1 MVRMVY
7 NFVVNNKKIFIVSI
21 LLSILAI
28 KLDPYSWIGIILLI
42 FLIAF
47 QIYSTKN
54 FILFFILSL
63 LVVSSDISE
72 TLRIVLNTS
81 ALIFLMYVFFKDY
94 GLQINSYPKLPSI
107 IKGYVSFTI
116 VIMVFSSLFSDNIL
130 TGFDETLRQIL
141 FFVMWYILFAYLS
154 EEKDSYNYVLVLISA
169 GAIVAIIIIYSFI
182 VSDISIYLLQTQGI
196 IHEGGSFKNVTAA
209 AGIFAVTIPLTFILL
224 LLNLKMNK
232 ILTYSLYAILLIQ
245 VIGLFLTN
253 SRSGLMAVFI
263 SISIILFI
271 LNRKTFKRFILFAS
285 LSFILFYFILPS
297 ISELFVIYFRTDRVF
312 ENTRYYLWNMSIG
325 IIIDNP
331 IWGTG
336 PGQFKNFM
344 YHHIPVM
351 LGSWDES
358 QIAWIFK
365 NAGLGET
372 HNFFLFRTAEL
383 GFLGLLGAILL
394 PAIFIHLSFKVMK
407 RNFYNRRNYYLLVG
421 IFSLG
426 IGMLIRSFFESTGLL
441 SHGWITRDLPFWI
454 CFAIIIH
461 FYVIRTEKIQK
472 K

>member
-1 MVRMVY
+1 
-7 NFVVNNKKIFIVSI
+7 
-21 LLSILAI
+21 
-28 KLDPYSWIGIILLI
+28 
-42 FLIAF
+42 
-47 QIYSTKN
+47 
-54 FILFFILSL
+54 
-63 LVVSSDISE
+63 
-72 TLRIVLNTS
+72 
-81 ALIFLMYVFFKDY
+81 MYVFFKDY

-297 ISELFVIYFRTDRVF
+297 ISELFAIYFRTDRVF

-365 NAGLGET
+365 NAGLGES

>member
-232 ILTYSLYAILLIQ
+232 ILTYSLYSILLIQ
-245 VIGLFLTN
+245 
-253 SRSGLMAVFI
+253 FI
-263 SISIILFI
+263 
-271 LNRKTFKRFILFAS
+271 
-285 LSFILFYFILPS
+285 
-297 ISELFVIYFRTDRVF
+297 
-312 ENTRYYLWNMSIG
+312 
-325 IIIDNP
+325 
-331 IWGTG
+331 
-336 PGQFKNFM
+336 
-344 YHHIPVM
+344 
-351 LGSWDES
+351 
-358 QIAWIFK
+358 
-365 NAGLGET
+365 
-372 HNFFLFRTAEL
+372 
-383 GFLGLLGAILL
+383 
-394 PAIFIHLSFKVMK
+394 
-407 RNFYNRRNYYLLVG
+407 
-421 IFSLG
+421 
-426 IGMLIRSFFESTGLL
+426 
-441 SHGWITRDLPFWI
+441 
-454 CFAIIIH
+454 
-461 FYVIRTEKIQK
+461 
-472 K
+472 

>member
-1 MVRMVY
+1 
-7 NFVVNNKKIFIVSI
+7 
-21 LLSILAI
+21 
-28 KLDPYSWIGIILLI
+28 
-42 FLIAF
+42 
-47 QIYSTKN
+47 
-54 FILFFILSL
+54 
-63 LVVSSDISE
+63 
-72 TLRIVLNTS
+72 
-81 ALIFLMYVFFKDY
+81 
-94 GLQINSYPKLPSI
+94 
-107 IKGYVSFTI
+107 
-116 VIMVFSSLFSDNIL
+116 
-130 TGFDETLRQIL
+130 
-141 FFVMWYILFAYLS
+141 
-154 EEKDSYNYVLVLISA
+154 
-169 GAIVAIIIIYSFI
+169 
-182 VSDISIYLLQTQGI
+182 
-196 IHEGGSFKNVTAA
+196 
-209 AGIFAVTIPLTFILL
+209 
-224 LLNLKMNK
+224 
-232 ILTYSLYAILLIQ
+232 
-245 VIGLFLTN
+245 
-253 SRSGLMAVFI
+253 
-263 SISIILFI
+263 
-271 LNRKTFKRFILFAS
+271 
-285 LSFILFYFILPS
+285 
-297 ISELFVIYFRTDRVF
+297 
-312 ENTRYYLWNMSIG
+312 MSIG

-365 NAGLGET
+365 NAGLGES